1 MGERF
6 VMITVPELA
15 ADALGTFLAN
25 YMHRRYGTSE
35 TRLVEL
41 VPSIARIAMECIGNS
56 DALYH
61 NVEHTM
67 LVTLAGH
74 DILRGRA
81 LHAHMPPE
89 DYAHLILACVTHDI
103 GYVRGIFLQDDEN
116 GFLVGAHG
124 HKVKLPRGASDAALL
139 PHHVDRSKLYIMERL
154 QGVEQLDAAR
164 IARAVEGS
172 RFPSS
177 MPAEVERIDEE
188 AALLRAADLIGQL
201 GDPHYIR
208 KANAISRIRGSG
220 AEPPARL
227 REPRRHRPQVSAVL
241 LEQRGAPHPIRHSL
255 SQRYGERPAMD
266 CQSLFQCFSRRTRH
280 CARRTP
286 ALTLHGRR
294 RSVRPRK
301 MGDFIYPL
309 PNPPPQAGGG
319 ADAPVDV
326 EQSATRPIFFFCSF
340 GKQGQHWKAAEEF
353 RRTHA
358 CRR

>member
-15 ADALGTFLAN
+15 ADALGSFLAN

-208 KANAISRIRGSG
+208 KANALYHEFEEAGLNRQLGYES
-220 AEPPARL
+220 PADIV
-227 REPRRHRPQVSAVL
+227 HKYPQFYWNSV
-241 LEQRGAPHPIRHSL
+241 APHI
-255 SQRYGERPAMD
+255 
-266 CQSLFQCFSRRTRH
+266 
-280 CARRTP
+280 
-286 ALTLHGRR
+286 
-294 RSVRPRK
+294 
-301 MGDFIYPL
+301 
-309 PNPPPQAGGG
+309 
-319 ADAPVDV
+319 
-326 EQSATRPIFFFCSF
+326 QSAIRYLNVTANGRQWIANLYSNVFRAERDIALAGP
-340 GKQGQHWKAAEEF
+340 QH
-353 RRTHA
+353 
-358 CRR
+358 